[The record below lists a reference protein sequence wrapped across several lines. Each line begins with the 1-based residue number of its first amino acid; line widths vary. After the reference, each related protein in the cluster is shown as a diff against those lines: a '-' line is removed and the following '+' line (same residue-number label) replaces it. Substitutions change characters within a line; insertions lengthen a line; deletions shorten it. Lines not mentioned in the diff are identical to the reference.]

1 MGFVVFLDILGH
13 EHVIY
18 HNVLGIFHPEVAYLL
33 IVGIHR
39 IMIRTDQI
47 PQSCGDTYIVC
58 VCLVSRYQIDQFYP
72 FSVSPIIFYAGGRY
86 KLLNQ

>member
-18 HNVLGIFHPEVAYLL
+18 HNFLGVFSPRRSEFI
-33 IVGIHR
+33 IGIHR
-39 IMIRTDQI
+39 IMIHTDQI

-72 FSVSPIIFYAGGRY
+72 VSVSLIIFYAGGRY
-86 KLLNQ
+86 KLLHQ